1 MSPSGRPSLAE
12 KIKSLMASRRD
23 ARGRAHT
30 SRSLSAAVK
39 ALPGDHAS
47 VSYAT
52 VNNLAKGTQ
61 DNPTVQTVM
70 ALCEALGKVPPAH
83 LLPHDAYGD
92 LVALQAFEDPRARH
106 ILTLLSGMPNSA
118 WDEVVAELERRR
130 SDLGLDAVQP
140 HDGVVEVDPDPQRQ
154 PEEAPK
160 RGRRRRRSSKEAA
173 EYAADSLEGL

>member
-1 MSPSGRPSLAE
+1 
-12 KIKSLMASRRD
+12 
-23 ARGRAHT
+23 
-30 SRSLSAAVK
+30 
-39 ALPGDHAS
+39 
-47 VSYAT
+47 
-52 VNNLAKGTQ
+52 
-61 DNPTVQTVM
+61 
-70 ALCEALGKVPPAH
+70 
-83 LLPHDAYGD
+83 
-92 LVALQAFEDPRARH
+92 
-106 ILTLLSGMPNSA
+106 MPNSA